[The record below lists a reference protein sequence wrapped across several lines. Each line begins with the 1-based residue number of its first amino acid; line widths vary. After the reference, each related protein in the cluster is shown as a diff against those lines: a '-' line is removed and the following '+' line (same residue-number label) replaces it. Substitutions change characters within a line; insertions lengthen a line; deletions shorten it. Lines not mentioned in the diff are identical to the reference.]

1 MEWALPDMV
10 LCHRFDKNLLLMRT
24 GRYGTLQMMSTNPT
38 AAGLDI
44 KMTEVVMLA
53 SKMEIEDIELQVG
66 FRLPLYHFLSCSM
79 PNAARCIVQ
88 GNSWNNYPLAFC
100 AILHFIA
107 EMRETRRRPVLHIG
121 LSSTI
126 LTDSMVRRLVATLLE
141 LPPKPTYHK
150 VREILEI
157 QQVVSN
163 AYALCCSS
171 SKR

>member
-24 GRYGTLQMMSTNPT
+24 GRYGTLQMMSANPK
-38 AAGLDI
+38 AGLDR
-44 KMTEVVMLA
+44 KLTEVVMLA

-66 FRLPLYHFLSCSM
+66 FRLLLYHFLSCSM

-88 GNSWNNYPLAFC
+88 GTSWNNYPLAFC

-157 QQVVSN
+157 QQVVRNS
-163 AYALCCSS
+163 YAFCCSS